1 MARPRTF
8 PQHTLPLLPLLR
20 SRPGGVHKACVVR
33 SPGSDKKL
41 NRRLSMREHS
51 QQTVDAE
58 MKQRVRDYR
67 NYNRQE
73 QRVTTVRARTRDN
86 ALKRQV
92 KRVADRDNKLHKPSA
107 AAGRHQ
113 SQEKTH
119 PEESVDYPENVIDNL
134 RDARKRSRTLDFAL
148 RVDNLVNRFRSK
160 LAGNLIDL
168 LGFVRCGLG
177 CGTFTDFRLD
187 FAVNLALYRVVLGR
201 ASCFFDG

>member
-1 MARPRTF
+1 MLDGIAESASDWFLACNFVKGLGTPLPSDYLIGHEYVVCEMLLNELARPRTF

-134 RDARKRSRTLDFAL
+134 RDARKRSRTLDF
-148 RVDNLVNRFRSK
+148 
-160 LAGNLIDL
+160 
-168 LGFVRCGLG
+168 
-177 CGTFTDFRLD
+177 
-187 FAVNLALYRVVLGR
+187 
-201 ASCFFDG
+201 